1 MKERFLNS
9 CINFITKYNNYTE
22 KDIKKLRY
30 GLEGLYLT
38 ITKTIIILVLAFI
51 FNIFIEVISI
61 IILFNIIRYFGFG
74 FHAEKSWQ
82 CLLMSIFNF
91 IIIPLFLLNIKVNYF
106 VSLIISC
113 ICIFSFILWAPADT
127 IKRPLKDKKK
137 RMIRKLLTVFL
148 GIIFS
153 VFAVIF
159 INYRP
164 IILSVLI
171 IQFIV
176 INPLTYKIMK
186 QPFNNYQKN

>member
-1 MKERFLNS
+1 MKDIFLNS

-30 GLEGLYLT
+30 GLEGIYLT
-38 ITKTIIILVLAFI
+38 LTKTIIILLLSLILKI
-51 FNIFIEVISI
+51 FFEVIII

-91 IIIPLFLLNIKVNYF
+91 IIIPYILLSININFYLDF
-106 VSLIISC
+106 FISIVC
-113 ICIFSFILWAPADT
+113 IVGYILWAPADT
-127 IKRPLKDKKK
+127 VKRPLKNKNK
-137 RMIRKLLTVFL
+137 RLIRKLITTTIGILFSILSIFL
-148 GIIFS
+148 
-153 VFAVIF
+153 
-159 INYRP
+159 INFRS

-176 INPLTYKIMK
+176 VCPLTYIIMN
-186 QPFNNYQKN
+186 QSFNNYKNC